1 MYPSWFS
8 PVATSCKIIVQEF
21 NKIVT
26 LIQSIDYIQ
35 VSKFLIYEFCVCMCL
50 CVSVHVFTSC
60 NFIIWMY
67 PCIHR
72 QSKGTKQEFH
82 SHKDPSCCPFSHT
95 HFSSVPLTSSLI
107 KGNPDYFLPNF
118 ISSRV
123 LYKWNHTGCNLSGW
137 AFSFSVTCM
146 VIYLS
151 CYF

>member
-1 MYPSWFS
+1 M
-8 PVATSCKIIVQEF
+8 
-21 NKIVT
+21 

-95 HFSSVPLTSSLI
+95 HFSSVPLTSSLS

-151 CYF
+151 CYFYQQGTLFHC